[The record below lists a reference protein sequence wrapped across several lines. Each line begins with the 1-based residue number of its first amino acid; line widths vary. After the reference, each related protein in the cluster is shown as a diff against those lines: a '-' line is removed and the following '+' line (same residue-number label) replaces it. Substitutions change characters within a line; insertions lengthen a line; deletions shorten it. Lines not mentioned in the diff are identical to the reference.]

1 MTLSKSLFGA
11 ILALMLIVTSG
22 CVGSS
27 PAPTSTISKV
37 QEKGE
42 LVLGTS
48 GNMTPMTRQ
57 LENGDVVGLDI
68 DLAEVMAAAL
78 KVKLTIKVM
87 PLDQL
92 ATAVENGTV
101 DVVLSNYTMTPERNT
116 QVAFVGP
123 YLTSGKCLI
132 TKIPDLANAKKED
145 LADKSSNL
153 VVIEGSTSEAF
164 AKALMKKANILPSK
178 SQETAIEMVRSGKAD
193 AMLTDFPIC
202 QATVVN
208 NPDDNFVS
216 IFSRLTY
223 EPIGIAVNPNDP
235 HFINWTQN
243 FLDRMEKTG
252 YLAVLGQKWLSLPV
266 Q

>member
-1 MTLSKSLFGA
+1 MRLSALFTALALTTTLLLTGCGGATPAPSTLSS
-11 ILALMLIVTSG
+11 
-22 CVGSS
+22 
-27 PAPTSTISKV
+27 V
-37 QEKGE
+37 QDRGE
-42 LVLGTS
+42 LILGTS

-68 DLAEVMAAAL
+68 DLARVMAAAL

-87 PLDQL
+87 PLDKL
-92 ATAVENGTV
+92 AAAVKSGEV
-101 DVVLSNYTMTPERNT
+101 DIVLSNYTITPERNAE
-116 QVAFVGP
+116 VAFVGP

-132 TKIPDLANAKKED
+132 TKEPDLADDKRDELAKKT
-145 LADKSSNL
+145 ANL
-153 VVIEGSTSEAF
+153 TVIEGSTSESF
-164 AKALMKKANILPSK
+164 AKALMKNATILPAK
-178 SQETAIEMVRSGKAD
+178 TQETAIEMVRNGKAD

-202 QATVVN
+202 QATIVN

-223 EPIGIAVNPNDP
+223 EPIGIAVNPNDA

-252 YLAVLGQKWLSLPV
+252 YLSALGNKWLSLPA

>member
-1 MTLSKSLFGA
+1 MTLSKGIYGA
-11 ILALMLIVTSG
+11 LLALTLIFSG
-22 CVGSS
+22 CGGGA

-68 DLAEVMAAAL
+68 DLATVMASAL

-87 PLDQL
+87 PLDKL
-92 ATAVENGTV
+92 ATALQNGEV
-101 DVVLSNYTMTPERNT
+101 DVVLSNYTITPERNT

-123 YLTSGKCLI
+123 YLTSGKCLV
-132 TKIPDLANAKKED
+132 TKMPDLANAKKDE
-145 LADKSSNL
+145 LADKSNNL

-164 AKALMKKANILPSK
+164 AKALMKKATIIPAK
-178 SQETAIEMVRSGKAD
+178 SQDTAVEMVRNGKAD

-202 QATVVN
+202 QSTVVN
-208 NPDDNFVS
+208 NPDDQFVS

-223 EPIGIAVNPNDP
+223 EPIGIAVNANDA

-252 YLAVLGQKWLSLPV
+252 YLAVLGEKWMSIPA

>member
-1 MTLSKSLFGA
+1 MTLTKGIYGA
-11 ILALMLIVTSG
+11 LLAFILVLSG
-22 CVGSS
+22 CNGAA
-27 PAPTSTISKV
+27 PAPTSTIAKV
-37 QEKGE
+37 QQKGE

-68 DLAEVMAAAL
+68 DLANVMAAAL

-92 ATAVENGTV
+92 ATALANGEV
-101 DVVLSNYTMTPERNT
+101 DVVLSNYTITPERNAK
-116 QVAFVGP
+116 VAFVGP

-132 TKIPDLANAKKED
+132 TKAADLASAKKDE
-145 LADKSSNL
+145 LAQKESSL

-164 AKALMKKANILPSK
+164 AKALMKKATIIPAK
-178 SQETAIEMVRSGKAD
+178 TQDIAVEMVRNGKAD

-223 EPIGIAVNPNDP
+223 EPIGIAINGNDP
-235 HFINWTQN
+235 LFINWTQN
-243 FLDRMEKTG
+243 FLDRMDKTG
-252 YLAVLGQKWLSLPV
+252 YLGALGQKWMSIPA

>member
-1 MTLSKSLFGA
+1 MTLSKGIFA
-11 ILALMLIVTSG
+11 ALVALTLIFSG
-22 CVGSS
+22 CGGAN
-27 PAPTSTISKV
+27 PAPTSTIVKV

-42 LVLGTS
+42 LILGTS

-68 DLAEVMAAAL
+68 DLATVMAAAL

-92 ATAVENGTV
+92 ATAVQEGKV

-116 QVAFVGP
+116 KVAFVGP

-132 TKIPDLANAKKED
+132 TKMPDLANAKKDE
-145 LADKSSNL
+145 LADKSNNL
-153 VVIEGSTSEAF
+153 VVIEGSTSESF
-164 AKALMKKANILPSK
+164 AKALMKKATIIPAK
-178 SQETAIEMVRSGKAD
+178 SQDTAVEMVRNGKAD

-223 EPIGIAVNPNDP
+223 EPIGIAVKGNDT

-252 YLAVLGQKWLSLPV
+252 YLAALGQKWMSIPA

>member
-1 MTLSKSLFGA
+1 MTLSKSIYGA
-11 ILALMLIVTSG
+11 LLALTLIFSG
-22 CVGSS
+22 CGGAA

-68 DLAEVMAAAL
+68 DLANVMAAAL

-92 ATAVENGTV
+92 ATAVENGAV
-101 DVVLSNYTMTPERNT
+101 DVVLSNYTMTPERNAK
-116 QVAFVGP
+116 VAFVGP

-132 TKIPDLANAKKED
+132 TKLPDLANAKKDE
-145 LADKSSNL
+145 LAARNSNL
-153 VVIEGSTSEAF
+153 AVIEGSTSEVF
-164 AKALMKKANILPSK
+164 AKALMKKATIIPAK
-178 SQETAIEMVRSGKAD
+178 TQDTAVEMVRNGKAD

-223 EPIGIAVNPNDP
+223 EPIGIAVRGDDT

-252 YLAVLGQKWLSLPV
+252 YLASLAHKWLAIPE

>member
-1 MTLSKSLFGA
+1 MTLSKSLFTA
-11 ILALMLIVTSG
+11 LLAGTLVLTSG
-22 CVGSS
+22 CVSSS
-27 PAPTSTISKV
+27 PTPSTISQV

-42 LVLGTS
+42 LILGTS

-68 DLAEVMAAAL
+68 DLANVMAAAL

-132 TKIPDLANAKKED
+132 TKLPDLASAKKDE

-164 AKALMKKANILPSK
+164 AKALMKKATIIPAT
-178 SQETAIEMVRSGKAD
+178 SQEAAIEMVRTNKAD

-208 NPDDNFVS
+208 NPDDQFVS

-223 EPIGIAVNPNDP
+223 EPIGIAVKGDDA

-252 YLAVLGQKWLSLPV
+252 YLAALGQKWLSI
-266 Q
+266 QE

>member
-1 MTLSKSLFGA
+1 MTLSKGIYGA
-11 ILALMLIVTSG
+11 LLALTLVLTG
-22 CVGSS
+22 CNGAA
-27 PAPTSTISKV
+27 PAPASTISKV

-68 DLAEVMAAAL
+68 DLAKVMAAAL
-78 KVKLTIKVM
+78 KVKLTIKVL

-101 DVVLSNYTMTPERNT
+101 DVVLSNYTMTPERNAK
-116 QVAFVGP
+116 VAFVGP

-132 TKIPDLANAKKED
+132 TKLPDLASAKKDE
-145 LADKSSNL
+145 LAEKSHNL
-153 VVIEGSTSEAF
+153 VVLEGSTSEAF
-164 AKALMKKANILPSK
+164 AKALMKKATIIPAK
-178 SQETAIEMVRSGKAD
+178 TQDTAVEMVRNGKAD

-208 NPDDNFVS
+208 NPDDQFVS

-223 EPIGIAVNPNDP
+223 EPIGIAVNGNDA

-252 YLAVLGQKWLSLPV
+252 YLASLGQKWLSIPA

>member
-1 MTLSKSLFGA
+1 MTLSKSLFA
-11 ILALMLIVTSG
+11 ALLTGTLVLSSG
-22 CVGSS
+22 CMGSN
-27 PAPTSTISKV
+27 PTPTSTISKV

-42 LVLGTS
+42 LILGTS

-68 DLAEVMAAAL
+68 DLANVMAAAL

-116 QVAFVGP
+116 KVAFVGP

-132 TKIPDLANAKKED
+132 TKLPDLASAKKDE
-145 LADKSSNL
+145 LANRSSNL
-153 VVIEGSTSEAF
+153 VVIEGSTSEDF
-164 AKALMKKANILPSK
+164 AKALMKKA
-178 SQETAIEMVRSGKAD
+178 QESAIEMVRNNKAD

-208 NPDDNFVS
+208 NPDDKFVS

-223 EPIGIAVNPNDP
+223 EPIGIAVQGNDA

-252 YLAVLGQKWLSLPV
+252 YLSALGQKWLSI
-266 Q
+266 QE

>member
-1 MTLSKSLFGA
+1 MKLTQGIYGALLVLTL
-11 ILALMLIVTSG
+11 ILSG
-22 CVGSS
+22 CNGAT
-27 PAPTSTISKV
+27 PAPTSTITKA
-37 QEKGE
+37 QQKGE

-68 DLAEVMAAAL
+68 DLANVMAAAL
-78 KVKLTIKVM
+78 NVKLTIKVM
-87 PLDQL
+87 PLDKL
-92 ATAVENGTV
+92 AAALANGEV
-101 DVVLSNYTMTPERNT
+101 DVVLSNYTITPERNS

-132 TKIPDLANAKKED
+132 TKLPDLANAKKDE
-145 LADKSSNL
+145 LATKSSNL

-164 AKALMKKANILPSK
+164 AKALMKQATIIPTTT
-178 SQETAIEMVRSGKAD
+178 QDTAVEMVRNGKAD

-223 EPIGIAVNPNDP
+223 EPIGIAVKGDDA

-252 YLAVLGQKWLSLPV
+252 YLAALGQKWLSIPAE
-266 Q
+266 

>member
-1 MTLSKSLFGA
+1 MTLSKGIYGA
-11 ILALMLIVTSG
+11 LLALTFILTG
-22 CVGSS
+22 CGGAAPV
-27 PAPTSTISKV
+27 PTSTISKV

-68 DLAEVMAAAL
+68 DLANVMAAAL

-92 ATAVENGTV
+92 APALANGEV
-101 DVVLSNYTMTPERNT
+101 DVVLSNYTMTPERNA

-132 TKIPDLANAKKED
+132 TKVPDLADDRKDE
-145 LADKSSNL
+145 LAEKSANL

-164 AKALMKKANILPSK
+164 AKALMKKATIIPAK
-178 SQETAIEMVRSGKAD
+178 TQDTAVEMVRNGKAD

-208 NPDDNFVS
+208 NPDDQFVS

-223 EPIGIAVNPNDP
+223 EPIGIAVKGNDA

-252 YLAVLGQKWLSLPV
+252 YLAALGQKWLSIPA

>member
-1 MTLSKSLFGA
+1 MTLSKSIYGA
-11 ILALMLIVTSG
+11 LLALILIFSG
-22 CVGSS
+22 CGGVT
-27 PAPTSTISKV
+27 PVPTSTIAKV
-37 QEKGE
+37 QQKGE

-68 DLAEVMAAAL
+68 DLANVMAAAL

-87 PLDQL
+87 PLNQL
-92 ATAVENGTV
+92 ATALANGDI
-101 DVVLSNYTMTPERNT
+101 DVVLSNYTMTPERNA

-132 TKIPDLANAKKED
+132 TKIPDLADDKKSE
-145 LADKSSNL
+145 LAEEN
-153 VVIEGSTSEAF
+153 VNIAVIEGSTSEAF
-164 AKALMKKANILPSK
+164 AKALMKKATVIPAK
-178 SQETAIEMVRSGKAD
+178 TQDTAIEMVRSGRAD
-193 AMLTDFPIC
+193 AMLTDFPLC
-202 QATVVN
+202 QATVFN
-208 NPDDNFVS
+208 NPDDQFVS

-223 EPIGIAVNPNDP
+223 EPIGIAVKGNDT

-243 FLDRMEKTG
+243 FLERMDKTG
-252 YLAVLGQKWLSLPV
+252 YLAALGEKWMSIPA

>member
-1 MTLSKSLFGA
+1 MTLTKGIYGTL
-11 ILALMLIVTSG
+11 LALTLILSG
-22 CVGSS
+22 CNGAA
-27 PAPTSTISKV
+27 PAPASTIAKV

-68 DLAEVMAAAL
+68 DLANVMAAAL

-92 ATAVENGTV
+92 ATAVANGDV
-101 DVVLSNYTMTPERNT
+101 DVVLSNYTITPERNT
-116 QVAFVGP
+116 KVAFVGP
-123 YLTSGKCLI
+123 YLTSGKCLV
-132 TKIPDLANAKKED
+132 TKVAD
-145 LADKSSNL
+145 LADDKKDELAQKSATL
-153 VVIEGSTSEAF
+153 AVIEGSTSEAF
-164 AKALMKKANILPSK
+164 AKALMKKATIIPAK
-178 SQETAIEMVRSGKAD
+178 TQDTAVEMVRNGEAD

-202 QATVVN
+202 QATVAN
-208 NPDDNFVS
+208 NPDDQFVS

-223 EPIGIAVNPNDP
+223 EPIGIAVNANDT

-252 YLAVLGQKWLSLPV
+252 YLDMLGQKWLSIPAE
-266 Q
+266 

>member
-1 MTLSKSLFGA
+1 MTLSKSLFV
-11 ILALMLIVTSG
+11 ALLTGTLVISSG
-22 CVGSS
+22 CVGAS
-27 PAPTSTISKV
+27 PAPSTISKV

-42 LVLGTS
+42 LILGTS

-68 DLAEVMAAAL
+68 DLANVMAAAL

-87 PLDQL
+87 PLNQL
-92 ATAVENGTV
+92 ATAVENGEV

-116 QVAFVGP
+116 KVAFVGP

-132 TKIPDLANAKKED
+132 TKLPDLASAKKDE
-145 LADKSSNL
+145 LANRSSNL
-153 VVIEGSTSEAF
+153 VVIDGSTSEAF
-164 AKALMKKANILPSK
+164 AKALMKKATIIPAA
-178 SQETAIEMVRSGKAD
+178 SQEAAIEMVRNDKAD

-202 QATVVN
+202 QATVAN
-208 NPDDNFVS
+208 NPDDKFVS

-223 EPIGIAVNPNDP
+223 EPIGIAVKGNDA

-252 YLAVLGQKWLSLPV
+252 YLTALGQKWLSI
-266 Q
+266 QE

>member
-1 MTLSKSLFGA
+1 MTLSKGIYGA
-11 ILALMLIVTSG
+11 LLALTLILTG
-22 CVGSS
+22 CGGAT
-27 PAPTSTISKV
+27 PAPTSTIANV
-37 QEKGE
+37 QAKGE

-68 DLAEVMAAAL
+68 DLANVMAAAL

-92 ATAVENGTV
+92 ASAVENGTV
-101 DVVLSNYTMTPERNT
+101 DVVLSNYTMTPERNAK
-116 QVAFVGP
+116 VAFVGP
-123 YLTSGKCLI
+123 YLTSGKCLV
-132 TKIPDLANAKKED
+132 TKLPDLANAKKDE
-145 LADKSSNL
+145 LADKSNNL
-153 VVIEGSTSEAF
+153 VVLEGSTSEAF
-164 AKALMKKANILPSK
+164 AKALMKKATIIPAK
-178 SQETAIEMVRSGKAD
+178 TQDTAVEMVRNGKAD

-202 QATVVN
+202 QAAVVN
-208 NPDDNFVS
+208 NPDDQFVS

-223 EPIGIAVNPNDP
+223 EPIGIAVKGSDA

-252 YLAVLGQKWLSLPV
+252 YLAALGQKWMSIPA

>member
-1 MTLSKSLFGA
+1 MTLSKGIFA
-11 ILALMLIVTSG
+11 ALVALTLIFSG
-22 CVGSS
+22 CGGAT
-27 PAPTSTISKV
+27 PAPVSTIAKV
-37 QEKGE
+37 QEKGA

-68 DLAEVMAAAL
+68 DLARVMADAL
-78 KVKLTIKVM
+78 KVKLVIKVM
-87 PLDQL
+87 PLNEL
-92 ATAVENGTV
+92 EGAVANGTV
-101 DVVLSNYTMTPERNT
+101 DVVLSNYTMTLDRNT
-116 QVAFVGP
+116 KVAFVGP

-132 TKIPDLANAKKED
+132 TKSPDLANAKKSE
-145 LADKSSNL
+145 LTDKQSRL

-164 AKALMKKANILPSK
+164 AKALMKKATILPSQ
-178 SQETAIEMVRSGKAD
+178 SQETAIEMVRTGKAD

-208 NPDDNFVS
+208 NPDDQFVS

-223 EPIGIAVNPNDP
+223 EPIGIAMNANDI

-252 YLAVLGQKWLSLPV
+252 YLTALGEKWLSIPAE
-266 Q
+266 

>member
-1 MTLSKSLFGA
+1 MTLTKGIYGVLLVLTL
-11 ILALMLIVTSG
+11 ILSG
-22 CVGSS
+22 CNGA
-27 PAPTSTISKV
+27 APVPESTIAKV
-37 QEKGE
+37 QQKGE

-57 LENGDVVGLDI
+57 LDNGDVVGLDI
-68 DLAEVMAAAL
+68 DLANVMAAAL

-87 PLDQL
+87 PLEKL
-92 ATAVENGTV
+92 APALANGEV

-116 QVAFVGP
+116 VVAFVGP

-132 TKIPDLANAKKED
+132 TKLPDLANAKKDE
-145 LADKSSNL
+145 LATTSSNL

-164 AKALMKKANILPSK
+164 AKALMKQATIIPAKT
-178 SQETAIEMVRSGKAD
+178 QDTAVEMVRNGKAD

-223 EPIGIAVNPNDP
+223 EPIGIAVKGNDA

-252 YLAVLGQKWLSLPV
+252 YLAALGQKWLSIPAE
-266 Q
+266 

>member
-1 MTLSKSLFGA
+1 MTLSKSLFA
-11 ILALMLIVTSG
+11 ALLTGTLVLSSG
-22 CVGSS
+22 CMGSN
-27 PAPTSTISKV
+27 PTPTSTISKV

-42 LVLGTS
+42 LILGTS

-68 DLAEVMAAAL
+68 DLANVMAAAL

-116 QVAFVGP
+116 KVAFVGP

-132 TKIPDLANAKKED
+132 TKLPDLASAKKDE
-145 LADKSSNL
+145 LANRSSNL
-153 VVIEGSTSEAF
+153 VVIEGSTSEDF
-164 AKALMKKANILPSK
+164 AKALMKKATIIPAA
-178 SQETAIEMVRSGKAD
+178 SQESAIEMVRNNKAD

-208 NPDDNFVS
+208 NPDDKFVS

-223 EPIGIAVNPNDP
+223 EPIGIAVQGNDA

-252 YLAVLGQKWLSLPV
+252 YLSALGQKWLSI
-266 Q
+266 QE